1 MQTKLTLRLDARL
14 IHLAKIYA
22 HETGK
27 SLSQL
32 VADYF
37 QLIDQP
43 RLNAEELP
51 PLTASLRGI
60 LKTDKAPVS
69 QDDYRDYLRQKHR

>member
-37 QLIDQP
+37 QLIHQP
-43 RLNAEELP
+43 QLDTAELS
-51 PLTASLRGI
+51 PLTASLKGI
-60 LKTDKAPVS
+60 LKSDTSPVS
-69 QDDYRDYLRQKHR
+69 QADYRDYLRRKHQ